1 MKRLILS
8 LLSGAALVGGAIFVN
23 GSSSSAS
30 AQHLLDPVE
39 RVVPESQLQLQ
50 FSYAPV
56 VKETA
61 PAVVNVFTQRKVVQR
76 SRSSFFDEMFGSR
89 RAPRER
95 VESSLGS
102 GVIVRNN
109 GIIVTNA
116 HVVKGA
122 DELRIVLNDRREFEA
137 EVIAE
142 DEEID
147 VAVLKID
154 TKGEVLPSL
163 NISQRDDLE
172 IGDIVLFRR

>member
-1 MKRLILS
+1 MKRLLLS
-8 LLSGAALVGGAIFVN
+8 LFTTAALLVTESGI
-23 GSSSSAS
+23 AS
-30 AQHLLDPVE
+30 AEDIFE
-39 RVVPESQLQLQ
+39 RIVPRSQGQLQ

-61 PAVVNVFTQRKVVQR
+61 PAVVNVFTTRKVLQR

-122 DELRIVLNDRREFEA
+122 EELR
-137 EVIAE
+137 
-142 DEEID
+142 
-147 VAVLKID
+147 
-154 TKGEVLPSL
+154 TG
-163 NISQRDDLE
+163 Q
-172 IGDIVLFRR
+172 

>member
-61 PAVVNVFTQRKVVQR
+61 PAVVNVFTQRKV
-76 SRSSFFDEMFGSR
+76 
-89 RAPRER
+89 RER

-172 IGDIVLFRR
+172 IGDIVCV